1 MTPRWIRILSC
12 LVFFVSTSE
21 KFLFGQ
27 NATPSVITTEK
38 TSSPSPQKD
47 QGLQKIDPK
56 VMKLL
61 EAYEKTLAPY
71 QRMKATWKVHFD
83 LSLSDEKIEKPPKN
97 LELTVL
103 RDKDRVRFIV
113 GMDDS
118 GKGEFQ
124 WYSESICQRGKNWV
138 QAFLAPPSAAD
149 QKSANQFHIM
159 GKLQITEDEFLRY
172 GGLGISPSSGAID
185 DIWIPDF
192 LHTSVLSVEHDTW
205 DKDAYDVLQ
214 GKSQDTEIKLWLD
227 VARGYAVKKISCNKR
242 ISKYC
247 SQNAT
252 FVNEVKRFEEKGGVM
267 VPVEFVLSSKI
278 PAEPVMSPVADDE
291 KGIDGKAVPE
301 FQPARDEKGEIIM
314 SPAHASS
321 MTVTLTAIDFQP
333 KFTDQDFK
341 ITKPIPDG
349 VPVSVFDAPFVERV
363 SYQWLHGEIVRVV
376 ESAVKGKFDPK
387 DDVKAKIA
395 KRLKIA
401 KRANEYVLVMFGN
414 NAWQECSALE
424 EPFQSG
430 LKTLWPLLEKYQVVY
445 ADSTVPAN
453 RTLATE
459 YGLTLDDQKSVY
471 WILLDGDGRA
481 VCRQSTAVFS
491 RDGRYDADKI
501 ASFLQKWT
509 IPPENAEDLLRAALQ
524 KAARDRKKVFVVL
537 TGTLCG
543 PCHRLLDFLEQRQ
556 DVLSQD
562 YVIAAINMDRTTHVK
577 EVVQQVGYPSDP
589 MTGVPWWAILSP
601 EGKPLVTSNGPKGNI
616 GFPSKNEEI
625 EHFLKML
632 RQTSTHISAE
642 QFKAMEKSLM
652 SVK

>member
-12 LVFFVSTSE
+12 LVFFVSSGE
-21 KFLFGQ
+21 RFLFGQ
-27 NATPSVITTEK
+27 NATPSTITTEK
-38 TSSPSPQKD
+38 KSSPSPQKD

-56 VMKLL
+56 AMKLL
-61 EAYEKTLAPY
+61 EAYEKTLTPY

-83 LSLSDEKIEKPPKN
+83 LSLSGDKIDEPQKD
-97 LELTVL
+97 LEFTVL

-113 GMDDS
+113 GMDAS

-124 WYSESICQRGKNWV
+124 WYSESICQRGKSWV
-138 QAFLAPPSAAD
+138 QAVLAPPSASD
-149 QKSANQFHIM
+149 QKSTNQFLIM

-172 GGLGISPSSGAID
+172 GGLGICPISGAISD
-185 DIWIPDF
+185 VWIPDF

-205 DKDAYDVLQ
+205 DKDAYDVLR
-214 GKSQDTEIKLWLD
+214 GKFQDAEIKLWLD
-227 VARGYAVKKISCNKR
+227 VSRRYAVKKISCNKR
-242 ISKYC
+242 ISQYC

-267 VPVEFVLSSKI
+267 VPVEFVLSSKL
-278 PAEPVMSPVADDE
+278 PAQPVMSPWTDDE
-291 KGIDGKAVPE
+291 KVIDGKTVPE
-301 FQPARDEKGEIIM
+301 FQPARDEKGKIIM

-341 ITKPIPDG
+341 IAKPIPDG
-349 VPVSVFDAPFVERV
+349 TLVSVSDAPFVNQV
-363 SYQWLHGEIVRVV
+363 SYQWLHGEVVRIVAP
-376 ESAVKGKFDPK
+376 AVKGKFNPVDN
-387 DDVKAKIA
+387 VKEKIA
-395 KRLKIA
+395 KRLNIA
-401 KRANEYVLVMFGN
+401 KRANEYVLIMFGN

-430 LKTLWPLLEKYQVVY
+430 VETLWPLLEKYQVVY

-471 WILLDGDGRA
+471 WILLDGNGRA

-491 RDGRYDADKI
+491 RNGHYDVDKI
-501 ASFLQKWT
+501 ASFLQKWM
-509 IPPENAEDLLRAALQ
+509 IPPENAEDLLRTALQ
-524 KAARDRKKVFVVL
+524 KAAMDRKKVFVVL

-543 PCHRLLDFLEQRQ
+543 PCHRLLDFLEQQQ
-556 DVLSQD
+556 DIFSQD
-562 YVIAAINMDRTTHVK
+562 YVIAAINTDRTTHVK
-577 EVVQQVGYPSDP
+577 EVKQRVGYPSDP
-589 MTGVPWWAILSP
+589 MTGVPWSVILSP
-601 EGKPLVTSNGPKGNI
+601 KGKPLVTSNGPKGNI
-616 GFPSKNEEI
+616 GFPSEKEEI

-642 QFKAMEKSLM
+642 QFKVIEKSLM

>member
-12 LVFFVSTSE
+12 LVFFVSPSE
-21 KFLFGQ
+21 RFLFGQ
-27 NATPSVITTEK
+27 NATPSTITTEK
-38 TSSPSPQKD
+38 KSSPSPQKD

-56 VMKLL
+56 AMKLL
-61 EAYEKTLAPY
+61 EAYEKTLTPY

-83 LSLSDEKIEKPPKN
+83 LSLSGEKIEKPQKDM
-97 LELTVL
+97 EFIVL

-113 GMDDS
+113 GMDS
-118 GKGEFQ
+118 GGKGEFQ

-138 QAFLAPPSAAD
+138 QAILAPPSATD
-149 QKSANQFHIM
+149 QKSTNQFLIM
-159 GKLQITEDEFLRY
+159 SKLQIAEDEFLRY

-185 DIWIPDF
+185 DLWIPDF
-192 LHTSVLSVEHDTW
+192 LHTSVLSAEHDTW
-205 DKDAYDVLQ
+205 DKDAYDVLR
-214 GKSQDTEIKLWLD
+214 GKSQNAEIKLWLD
-227 VARGYAVKKISCNKR
+227 VSRGYAVKKISCNKR
-242 ISKYC
+242 ISKNS

-252 FVNEVKRFEEKGGVM
+252 FVNEVKRFQEKGGVM

-278 PAEPVMSPVADDE
+278 PAQPVMSRMTDDE
-291 KGIDGKAVPE
+291 KVIDGKAVPE

-314 SPAHASS
+314 SPASASS

-341 ITKPIPDG
+341 IAKPIPDG
-349 VPVSVFDAPFVERV
+349 APVSVFDAPFIERV

-376 ESAVKGKFDPK
+376 EPAVKGKFNPADN
-387 DDVKAKIA
+387 VKEKIA

-414 NAWQECSALE
+414 NAWHECSALE
-424 EPFQSG
+424 ELFQSG
-430 LKTLWPLLEKYQVVY
+430 LETLWPLLEKYQVVY

-459 YGLTLDDQKSVY
+459 YGLTLDDQKLVY
-471 WILLDGDGRA
+471 WILLDGNGRA

-491 RDGRYDADKI
+491 RDGRYDAGKI

-524 KAARDRKKVFVVL
+524 KAAMDRKKVIVVL

-543 PCHRLLDFLEQRQ
+543 SCHRLLDFLEQRQ
-556 DVLSQD
+556 NILSQD
-562 YVIAAINMDRTTHVK
+562 YIIAAINMDRTTHVK
-577 EVVQQVGYPSDP
+577 EVKQRVGHPSDP
-589 MTGVPWWAILSP
+589 MTGVPWSAILSP

-616 GFPSKNEEI
+616 GFPSKKEEI

-652 SVK
+652 SAK